1 MTARISLILGKV
13 RGHRPR
19 LQLLRSTFSAACQG
33 GVVRLWNKT
42 MKLQAS
48 AETVWKMSLPLV
60 LCGLGDTIVE
70 VTDTI
75 LLARFGVTELGA
87 VALAAAIYE
96 SAIFVMFGVSDGIQ
110 IITARRAGQA
120 RDKSIGEAF
129 RYGMM
134 TLLAVGFVV

>member
-1 MTARISLILGKV
+1 
-13 RGHRPR
+13 
-19 LQLLRSTFSAACQG
+19 
-33 GVVRLWNKT
+33 

-75 LLARFGVTELGA
+75 LLARFGVIELGA

-96 SAIFVMFGVSDGIQ
+96 TAIFVMFGVSDGIQ
-110 IITARRAGQA
+110 IITARRAGQS

-134 TLLAVGFVV
+134 TLLAVALIVFLGLKFAAPPLINLVLRSGNVAGAVNGFLGI